1 MSFVEKFDAFAEIE
15 ASSAFVKWTERAAF
29 VFMLLMIAAAPH
41 SIAATQ
47 IAWVIGSI
55 FLIARL
61 FAKPRLRIKLTR
73 IDAALWAFFGWSVL
87 TSFTSYAPDISIDKL
102 RGVIIFLIFYLV
114 TIQLRNR
121 RSAYLAAFLLIGSC
135 MVNVVWT
142 PIDRL
147 IGRGVEIH
155 GLAPDGPLAKANFK
169 DGDTLLEANGRK
181 IHTLDEAAAA
191 VEANDATSIKFYR
204 PDYEWSYDVKRSDL
218 LSASDSLGKLGVQSW
233 TKSRNWRSRG
243 FYNHYTTYAEA
254 LQLIA
259 SLLFGLA
266 VASLRK
272 KHAEEAD
279 ADAKPFLRA
288 ARTPLLF
295 ACVAAFGLALLLTVT
310 RASQLSF
317 MISAALIIFLGAGR
331 KWIWR
336 AALVGIPVVLLG
348 LFFVQ
353 QSRHVGFFDTN
364 DDSIKWRETVW
375 VEGFDLWTKSAR
387 NFTLGVGMDSK
398 NRFAKEWHLFDDGRL
413 NSGHFHS
420 TPLQLAAE
428 RGLPALLIWLGLL
441 WFYGRD
447 LLKALS
453 LAKRRGSALD
463 IGILLGCFGG
473 MIGFFTSGLIH
484 YNLGDTEVAMIF
496 YIIMGIGVYTA
507 RNFPAPSDVHQN
519 T

>member
-1 MSFVEKFDAFAEIE
+1 MSFVEKFDAFAEIDT
-15 ASSAFVKWTERAAF
+15 SSAFVKWTERAAF

-47 IAWVIGSI
+47 TAWVIGSL

-61 FAKPRLRIKLTR
+61 FSKPRPRINFTR
-73 IDAALWAFFGWSVL
+73 IDAALWAFFGWSAL

-102 RGVIIFLIFYLV
+102 RGAIIFLIFYLV
-114 TIQLRNR
+114 IIQLRNR

-135 MVNVVWT
+135 MVNVLWT
-142 PIDRL
+142 PIERL

-155 GLAPDGPLAKANFK
+155 GLAPEGPLAKANFK
-169 DGDTLLEANGRK
+169 DGDTLLEANGKK
-181 IHTLDEAAAA
+181 IRTLDEAAAA
-191 VEANDATSIKFYR
+191 VESNDITSLKFYR

-218 LSASDSLGKLGVQSW
+218 LSAPDSLGKLGVQNW

-266 VASLRK
+266 IASLRK
-272 KHAEEAD
+272 KRSDED
-279 ADAKPFLRA
+279 DDAKPFLRI

-295 ACVAAFGLALLLTVT
+295 ACVLAFGLALLLTVT

-317 MISAALIIFLGAGR
+317 MISAALIILLGAGR

-336 AALVGIPVVLLG
+336 AALVGVPVVLLG

-413 NSGHFHS
+413 NAGHFHS

-447 LLKALS
+447 LLKSLA
-453 LAKRRGSALD
+453 LAKRRGHWLD

-496 YIIMGIGVYTA
+496 YILMGIGVYLA
-507 RNFPAPSDVHQN
+507 RNFLACADVHQN

>member
-1 MSFVEKFDAFAEIE
+1 S
-15 ASSAFVKWTERAAF
+15 
-29 VFMLLMIAAAPH
+29 L
-41 SIAATQ
+41 
-47 IAWVIGSI
+47 
-55 FLIARL
+55 
-61 FAKPRLRIKLTR
+61 
-73 IDAALWAFFGWSVL
+73 
-87 TSFTSYAPDISIDKL
+87 TSYAPDISIDKL
-102 RGVIIFLIFYLV
+102 RGVIIFLIFYFV
-114 TIQLRNR
+114 IIQLRNR

-155 GLAPDGPLAKANFK
+155 GLAPDGPLAEANFK
-169 DGDTLLEANGRK
+169 DGDTLLAADGKK
-181 IHTLDEAAAA
+181 IYTLDEAAAA
-191 VEANDATSIKFYR
+191 VEANDVTSLKFYR
-204 PDYEWSYDVKRSDL
+204 PDYEWSYDVKRADL
-218 LSASDSLGKLGVQSW
+218 LSAPDALGKLGVESW

-243 FYNHYTTYAEA
+243 FYNHYTTYDEA

-259 SLLFGLA
+259 SLQFGFA

-272 KHAEEAD
+272 NRDEED
-279 ADAKPFLRA
+279 DDAKPFMRFV
-288 ARTPLLF
+288 RTPLLL

-317 MISAALIIFLGAGR
+317 MISAALIILLGAGR

-336 AALVGIPVVLLG
+336 AALIGIPVVLLG

-375 VEGFDLWTKSAR
+375 AEGFDLWTDSAR

-398 NRFAKEWHLFDDGRL
+398 DRFAKEWHLFDDGRL
-413 NSGHFHS
+413 NAGHFHS

-447 LLKALS
+447 LLKALA
-453 LAKRRGSALD
+453 LAKERGSALD

-507 RNFPAPSDVHQN
+507 RNFIAAPDVHQN